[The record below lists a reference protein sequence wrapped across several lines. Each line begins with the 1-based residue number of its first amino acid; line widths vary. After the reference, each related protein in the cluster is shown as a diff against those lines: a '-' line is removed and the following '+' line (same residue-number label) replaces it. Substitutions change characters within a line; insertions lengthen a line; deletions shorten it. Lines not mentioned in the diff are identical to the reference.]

1 MQTIIARSTSR
12 RTQPM
17 STRACVACRRLGLV
31 SAGLSCL
38 FLSVLVQAWAGE
50 PEKRDDVS
58 QVVSEASDLIE
69 HGRVQEAV
77 QRLKALGPDS
87 LAALVK
93 RTYDKFERAR
103 VAMCQYYL
111 GDSAGCLDNAGEA
124 LFGIIHAPFDIR
136 YYGALASSRERL
148 WPLVLMFTAGDA
160 EALAQQHAAV
170 FVTPVNQ
177 GKVRALKEHQGVAL
191 MYMDRFAE
199 AERIFQALVATSK
212 DDKERSAYEERLREV
227 AKRQKA
233 VASGEEKPFSEQA
246 FWIEALS
253 SPSSWVRARAM
264 KEVATI
270 QDETV
275 KKSLLAGLKD
285 PAADV
290 RSAAAIALGNRG
302 DPQAAQDL
310 RRLLRDPSPEVRDSV
325 RLALKELG
333 EEVPPE

>member
-1 MQTIIARSTSR
+1 MQAIIARSTRR
-12 RTQPM
+12 RTRFM
-17 STRACVACRRLGLV
+17 STNVCVVGRRLGLV
-31 SAGLSCL
+31 LAGLACL
-38 FLSVLVQAWAGE
+38 FLSVLGQAWSGE
-50 PEKRDDVS
+50 SDKRDDVS

-77 QRLKALGPDS
+77 EKLKAIGPDS

-124 LFGIIHAPFDIR
+124 LFGITHAPFDIY

-160 EALAQQHAAV
+160 KVLAQQHALV
-170 FVTPVNQ
+170 FGTPIDQ
-177 GKVRALKEHQGVAL
+177 GKVRALEEHQGVAL

-199 AERIFQALVATSK
+199 AERIFQALFATSK

-264 KEVATI
+264 KKVATI

-275 KKSLLAGLKD
+275 QKSLMAGLKD

-302 DPQAAQDL
+302 DPQAAQAL
-310 RRLLRDPSPEVRDSV
+310 QGLLRDPSPEVRDSA
-325 RLALKELG
+325 RLALQELG
-333 EEVPPE
+333 KEVPPE